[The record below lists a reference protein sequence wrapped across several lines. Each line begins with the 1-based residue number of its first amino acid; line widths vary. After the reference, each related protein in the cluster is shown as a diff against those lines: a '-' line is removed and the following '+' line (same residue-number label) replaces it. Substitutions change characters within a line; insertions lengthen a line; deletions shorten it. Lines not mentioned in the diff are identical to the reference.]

1 MGDEM
6 LALLISEEE
15 KREIYYLIKREMD
28 EILFDLGDS
37 RIDESVKRS
46 MRKKY
51 GRMFHLFKRVAGEE
65 ECMRYLAYQAS
76 AEKEQSSA
84 SFDI

>member
-1 MGDEM
+1 M
-6 LALLISEEE
+6 LALLINEEE

-46 MRKKY
+46 MKKKY
-51 GRMFHLFKRVAGEE
+51 VRLFDLFKRVATEK
-65 ECMRYLAYQAS
+65 ECMEYLVYQ
-76 AEKEQSSA
+76 QNTQ
-84 SFDI
+84 